1 MKKLWVLCTLLLALV
16 IAACA
21 PAAGRPAIPYA
32 ATQSEIIGEVAAFG
46 PLIQPGGSYNY
57 FNIEAIGGS
66 YVTLVADQITGAQFL
81 NALGGEA
88 VNQPVR
94 VIVTV
99 VQNGG
104 VARVAVAEQPR
115 GDRIAKRA
123 ADTIVQNLDQRFRR
137 AGG

>member
-1 MKKLWVLCTLLLALV
+1 MRKLRVLCILFIALV
-16 IAACA
+16 VGACA

-32 ATQSEIIGEVAAFG
+32 ATQSEIIGEVSAFG

-57 FNIEAIGGS
+57 FNIESIGGS

-81 NALGGEA
+81 NAFGSGP

-99 VQNGG
+99 VQDGG

-123 ADTIVQNLDQRFRR
+123 ADTIVQSLDQRFRR